1 MGTKNESLLTVRP
14 RRISIYAWIGATLVV
29 ALSAYVSLNLRF
41 SDTGIVFLTSD
52 AIATGGLGLLFALGV
67 LLVTRPRLRVF
78 EDGLRVRNILGER
91 FVPWGLVRR
100 IAFPEGANWA
110 QLDMADDET
119 MPIMAIQAMDRQRA
133 VTALQTARDLHERFG
148 VPVAEPTR
156 EFKVTDPDRPLGR
169 LEQIDQMKLAQ
180 GRKRPHGVS

>member
-1 MGTKNESLLTVRP
+1 MGTKTEPLLTVRP

-29 ALSAYVSLNLRF
+29 ALSTYVSLNLRF

-52 AIATGGLGLLFALGV
+52 AIATGGLGLLFA
-67 LLVTRPRLRVF
+67 
-78 EDGLRVRNILGER
+78 
-91 FVPWGLVRR
+91 LVRR

-133 VTALQTARDLHERFG
+133 VTALQTARELHEQFG

-156 EFKVTDPDRPLGR
+156 EYKVTDPDRPLGR

-180 GRKRPHGVS
+180 GRKRPHAAN